1 MYVVIKDIGSTM
13 ATRVLAGGP
22 QIWLLLSILTV
33 VKHTARVHGDVVFI
47 SYNEPPSPAT
57 KQMTIALSFW
67 LVHSI
72 LS

>member
-13 ATRVLAGGP
+13 ATRVLVGGP

-33 VKHTARVHGDVVFI
+33 VEHTARVHDDVVFI
-47 SYNEPPSPAT
+47 SYNEPPPPAT
-57 KQMTIALSFW
+57 KQMTIALSFR